1 MGALDK
7 RQAGAPSPAFSAAWV
22 NAVSESAA
30 YYQSQVAAGDA
41 SRFRSPLQVSSG
53 IVSVRNDSGGD
64 LIKGRCLQLRSYV
77 CDYSAGGGERVNAAG
92 LVFSGNTYSDAA
104 NGRVAILAAAIKA
117 GEIGNARVLGVC
129 VARVNVTNAS
139 HRFATAANNSNVLAS
154 ATSGAI
160 EILSDVTATGEQ
172 DVVVVIGGGG
182 GGGTGTQK
190 ARVTTGITAA
200 TNATTWGSGYVK
212 LQDPDTGTLDTATT
226 AVDNEWIEHAW
237 VVDAQVCLDMAYD
250 PPRVITGTCEA
261 VTW

>member
-1 MGALDK
+1 MGTLDT
-7 RQAGAPSPAFSAAWV
+7 RQAGAASPAFSADWV

-30 YYQSQVAAGDA
+30 YFQSQVAAGTA
-41 SRFRSPLQVSSG
+41 TRLRNPLQASSG

-64 LIKGRCLQLRSYV
+64 LTKGRCLQLLSYV
-77 CDYSAGGGERVNAAG
+77 CDYSAGGGERVNSAG
-92 LVFSGNTYSDAA
+92 LVFGGNTYSESA

-117 GEIGNARVLGVC
+117 GEIGSARVLGVC
-129 VARVNVTNAS
+129 VARVNVSNTS
-139 HRFATAANNSNVLAS
+139 HRFAAPANNASVLAS

-172 DVVVVIGGGG
+172 DVAVVIGA
-182 GGGTGTQK
+182 GGGTGTRN

-200 TNATTWGSGYVK
+200 TDATTWGSGYVK

-226 AVDNEWIEHAW
+226 EVDNEWIGYSW
-237 VVDAQVCLDMAYD
+237 VVDAQVCLDMTYT
-250 PPRVITGTCEA
+250 PPRVVTGTCEA